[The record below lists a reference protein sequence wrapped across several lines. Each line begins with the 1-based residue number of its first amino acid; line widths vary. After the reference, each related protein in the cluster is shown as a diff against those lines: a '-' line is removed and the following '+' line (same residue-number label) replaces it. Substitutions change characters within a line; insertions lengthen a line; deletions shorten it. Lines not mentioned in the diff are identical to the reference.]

1 MFSHTKLTQ
10 AYLFAIYCKIS
21 YRLKVRLNM
30 GKQENVNLSVETV
43 IEIFRDLLKEQ
54 EKTLLTTVS
63 NSTKLIHQRLQSF
76 S

>member
-1 MFSHTKLTQ
+1 
-10 AYLFAIYCKIS
+10 
-21 YRLKVRLNM
+21 M

-54 EKTLLTTVS
+54 EKALLTTIS
-63 NSTKLIHQRLQSF
+63 NSTKLINQRLQSF